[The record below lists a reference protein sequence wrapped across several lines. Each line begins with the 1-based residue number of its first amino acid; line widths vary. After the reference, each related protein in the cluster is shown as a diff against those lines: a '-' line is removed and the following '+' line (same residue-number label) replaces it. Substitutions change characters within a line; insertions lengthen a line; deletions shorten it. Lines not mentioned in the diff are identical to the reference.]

1 MAGKSKTENKTVAEK
16 VKAPLSPKRQL
27 EADHLA
33 GKHKAEGQ
41 PDMVAKATFNK
52 DCGFCQRRLA
62 RNDKKTQAFKR
73 FSAGQKK

>member
-33 GKHKAEGQ
+33 GKHKAAETSEVMYQ
-41 PDMVAKATFNK
+41 RSANP
-52 DCGFCQRRLA
+52 DCGFCQRRVN
-62 RNDKKTQAFKR
+62 RTTKRDQATKR
-73 FSAGQKK
+73 FLAGKK